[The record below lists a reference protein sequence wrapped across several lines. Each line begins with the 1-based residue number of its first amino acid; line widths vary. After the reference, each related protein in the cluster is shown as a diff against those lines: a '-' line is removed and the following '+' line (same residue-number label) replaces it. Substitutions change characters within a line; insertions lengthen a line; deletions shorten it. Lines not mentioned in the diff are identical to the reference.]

1 MSISG
6 PAQNTRTCGWRLCL
20 CEKALVVEKATAPGK
35 DAGGTAPK
43 EPTDRDKVIA
53 ALAQYMPEGIS
64 DSAWKDA
71 AMQAEVAERTFARRK
86 KDLIEEGVVKKQGA
100 IWMLGAEE
108 DVPRADLTAY
118 ACARNSASATVH

>member
-1 MSISG
+1 LALV
-6 PAQNTRTCGWRLCL
+6 P

-64 DSAWKDA
+64 DGVEGCVDA
-71 AMQAEVAERTFARRK
+71 GR
-86 KDLIEEGVVKKQGA
+86 GG
-100 IWMLGAEE
+100 
-108 DVPRADLTAY
+108 RAHL
-118 ACARNSASATVH
+118 RP